1 MKDIIEVVFLFTRW
15 NNLVVHLINLAFA
28 FWTSLPYY
36 IVELTL
42 IMYILLKS
50 ELDKFWLD
58 QTIVLEPILPELA
71 TDHLSV
77 TK

>member
-1 MKDIIEVVFLFTRW
+1 ML
-15 NNLVVHLINLAFA
+15 
-28 FWTSLPYY
+28 
-36 IVELTL
+36 LTL
-42 IMYILLKS
+42 IVYILLKS

-58 QTIVLEPILPELA
+58 QTIVLKPILPELA